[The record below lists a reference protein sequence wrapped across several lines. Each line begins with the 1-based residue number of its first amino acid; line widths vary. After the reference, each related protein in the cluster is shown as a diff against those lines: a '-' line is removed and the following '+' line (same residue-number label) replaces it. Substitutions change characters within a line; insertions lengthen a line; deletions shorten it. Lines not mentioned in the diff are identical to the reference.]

1 MKLYTEKQLR
11 EAIAQGYDWCHNK
24 YIPSDN
30 MIDIFIKQ
38 LNTIEIPSNDDLE
51 KLAWRFSKRYRCY
64 VFRTENLIK
73 GAQWMRNKIL
83 NK

>member
-1 MKLYTEKQLR
+1 M
-11 EAIAQGYDWCHNK
+11 
-24 YIPSDN
+24 PSDN
-30 MIDIFIKQ
+30 MIEIFIRQ
-38 LNTIEIPSNDDLE
+38 LTPIEIPSNDDLE

-73 GAQWMRNKIL
+73 GAKWMRGKIL